1 MSTPLRAILF
11 VSTIESHW
19 GGSEVLWSQAA
30 LALCARGNEV
40 AAFFTYYKDLPPTRA
55 LQSAGVSLHFGT
67 PSPTRWWKRI
77 GNRPL
82 NRLGRLREVLD
93 AKTPD
98 LVVFNQGDVIDGQDA
113 MQLCRERR
121 QPYAIISQ
129 AVGPLFY
136 CDRDWETLRAGFGG
150 AAYTWFV
157 SRENQI
163 ALLDSINASPERTE
177 VIPNAYGCAYSI
189 DCPWPVSSEPLRLAS
204 VGRLDVE
211 QKGQDILLAV
221 LAREK
226 WRQRPLHVSF
236 FGTGPCEN
244 SLKERARHLC
254 LTSVHFAGQTHDIQ
268 SMWREHHALV
278 MSSRYEGQS
287 LAMIEA
293 MLHGRPVISTP
304 VGGTADVVID
314 GHTGFLSKHIDADS
328 FDEALEHA
336 WTHRAHWEQLGRNAR
351 THIGGIVS
359 PSPGADFANRLEAL
373 WGAAK

>member
-1 MSTPLRAILF
+1 MSTPRRAILF
-11 VSTIESHW
+11 VSTIKSHW

-30 LALCARGNEV
+30 LALRARGHEV
-40 AAFFTYYKDLPPTRA
+40 AAFFAYYKDLPPTRA

-77 GNRPL
+77 GHRPL
-82 NRLGRLREVLD
+82 DRLERLREVLD
-93 AKTPD
+93 AKAPD

-121 QPYAIISQ
+121 QPYVIISQ

-136 CDRDWETLRAGFGG
+136 CDHDWETLRAGFGG
-150 AAYTWFV
+150 AVRTWFV

-189 DCPWPVSSEPLRLAS
+189 DCPWPASAEPLRLAS

-211 QKGQDILLAV
+211 QKGQDMLLAV

-226 WRQRPLHVSF
+226 WRHRPLQVSF
-236 FGTGPCEN
+236 LGTGPCEN
-244 SLKERARHLC
+244 SLKARTRHLG
-254 LTSVHFAGQTHDIQ
+254 LTSVNFAGQTHDIQ
-268 SMWREHHALV
+268 AMWREHHALV
-278 MSSRYEGQS
+278 MPSRYEGQS

-304 VGGTADVVID
+304 VGGTAGVVID
-314 GHTGFLSKHIDADS
+314 GYTGFRSKHIDADA
-328 FDEALEHA
+328 FDEALEDA
-336 WTHRAHWEQLGRNAR
+336 WDRRAHWRELGGNAR
-351 THIGGIVS
+351 THIRSVVS
-359 PSPGADFANRLEAL
+359 PDPGVDFANRLESL
-373 WGAAK
+373 LVAAK